1 MQTKKEVKNLLIG
14 LFLLIFAYSCASTV
28 IEYFYDKTFFGCRP
42 LFRHPLWDISIAFSS
57 SLFAVSLFVK
67 FREKYTI
74 RYLFVVFTLFYLFKM
89 LLEWIYVYSFSMGYF
104 MDIFFEI
111 YYRDEMLLFALNFF
125 SFGFLYMKKK

>member
-1 MQTKKEVKNLLIG
+1 MQSKKEVKNLLMG

>member
-1 MQTKKEVKNLLIG
+1 M
-14 LFLLIFAYSCASTV
+14 IFTYSCASTV
-28 IEYFYDKTFFGCRP
+28 IEYFYDKTFLGCRP
-42 LFRHPLWDISIAFSS
+42 LFRHPLRDISIAFSS

-74 RYLFVVFTLFYLFKM
+74 RYLFVVFSLFYLFKM
-89 LLEWIYVYSFSMGYF
+89 LIEWIYVYSFSMGYF